1 MPTLH
6 IEHAIHDFELWK
18 TTFAR
23 VSDVRQR
30 AGVREHRVWRR
41 VDDPHFVVIDLDF
54 DTVPEATRF
63 LGFLQSEIWSSA
75 EKSPALGG
83 AVQTS
88 ILEIADV

>member
-6 IEHAIHDFELWK
+6 IEHAIHDFDLWR
-18 TTFAR
+18 TAFAR
-23 VSDVRQR
+23 VADTRQR
-30 AGVREHRVWRR
+30 AGVRAHRVSRPF
-41 VDDPHFVVIDLDF
+41 DDPHFVVIDLDF

-75 EKSPALGG
+75 EKSPALAGS
-83 AVQTS
+83 VQTS